1 MSTALTSVSQIPN
14 FGYAWS
20 LTVTNP
26 PNDNGDSLQSTIESL
41 GWEPEPLRITF
52 EVNQVGFSS
61 HKEFWS
67 AKIEIYNLSANQAQQ
82 FLFGQG
88 AHVVLSAGYQNP
100 GPKVIFDGSVYQALY
115 ERPEVVDS
123 KVTLL
128 CYVGLRETIGN
139 FCQFRGTAQS
149 TQAAL
154 VAKMAAGSSVPLVLA
169 EALDPALSA
178 TALPRARAFFGNPHR
193 FIDSVADC
201 NDMVSW
207 YGPSG
212 LSLSTGQDDTAQS
225 TITYTPQTGIIGV
238 PQQTQDGVS
247 LTVFLDNRLLV
258 QTPMMQ
264 IDISAS
270 TIRQLPQPPP
280 IGRKNFPP
288 LLDARGLYLVNKVQH
303 RGDSRG
309 NVWESQIT
317 AFTSAGG
324 KLAMIYGEAGEMFDR
339 RAPR

>member
-1 MSTALTSVSQIPN
+1 MSSVSQIPN

-26 PNDNGDSLQSTIESL
+26 PNSEGLSRQTTIESL
-41 GWEPEPLRITF
+41 GWQPEPLRITF
-52 EVNQVGFSS
+52 EVNQVGYSS
-61 HKEFWS
+61 HQEFWS
-67 AKIEIYNLSANQAQQ
+67 ASISIYNLRSDEAQD

-88 AHVVLSAGYQNP
+88 AHIVLSVGYQNP

-115 ERPEVVDS
+115 ERPDVVDS

-128 CYVGLRETIGN
+128 CYVGMKETIGN

-154 VAKMAAGSSVPLVLA
+154 IAKMAAGSNTPLTLA
-169 EALDPALSA
+169 QALDPSLSA
-178 TALPRARAFFGNPHR
+178 TKLPRARPFFGNPHK
-193 FIDSVADC
+193 FIDSVASC

-207 YGPSG
+207 YGHDG
-212 LSLSTGQDDTAQS
+212 LNLSTGQDANSIS
-225 TITYTPQTGIIGV
+225 TITYTPNAGIIGV

-247 LTVFLDNRLLV
+247 FTVYLDNRLRV

-264 IDISAS
+264 VDISAS
-270 TIRQLPQPPP
+270 IIRQLPQPPP
-280 IGRKNFPP
+280 IGRKLFPP
-288 LLDARGLYLVNKVQH
+288 LLDPKGLYLVNAVQH

-317 AFTSAGG
+317 AFTSIGG
-324 KLAMIYGEAGEMFDR
+324 KLAMIFAQNGQTLDR